1 MEELRAVESDACR
14 WDPSD
19 AARYA
24 LYRGLTH
31 LALGDI
37 AATRNWFDRVRRAL
51 DGDPMLLSGD
61 DAGRLASASAHLPR

>member
-51 DGDPMLLSGD
+51 DGDPTLLTGD